1 MGEPTV
7 RVHATQ
13 SPAGI
18 NNRRQTTGRSVGAS
32 QGAELKEPDKKE
44 RIPFLWISKQAN
56 LTRGS
61 GDRAAVTRWRRGG
74 ERLVTGGVWGLG
86 AWGLDRCWTSMQDPA
101 EASTLGPH
109 CSAREGVVRVIW
121 LVVSDLHLVI
131 RFCPALATHPS
142 VIHPRGPGS
151 GWSGWA

>member
-1 MGEPTV
+1 M

-109 CSAREGVVRVIW
+109 CSAREGVVNAGMEDST
-121 LVVSDLHLVI
+121 LEKADLL
-131 RFCPALATHPS
+131 FLLFPPGQQPPAPQAS
-142 VIHPRGPGS
+142 APGL
-151 GWSGWA
+151 

>member
-1 MGEPTV
+1 M
-7 RVHATQ
+7 
-13 SPAGI
+13 
-18 NNRRQTTGRSVGAS
+18 GAS
-32 QGAELKEPDKKE
+32 QGAEPKEPDKKE

-56 LTRGS
+56 LTRDS
-61 GDRAAVTRWRRGG
+61 GDRAAVTRRRRGG

-86 AWGLDRCWTSMQDPA
+86 TWGLDWCWTSMQGPT
-101 EASTLGPH
+101 EASTLGPQ

-131 RFCPALATHPS
+131 RFCLALAIHPS
-142 VIHPRGPGS
+142 VIYPRGPGS